1 MTEILYRKYYDRH
14 LIIIE
19 GHSGFSIKGEDIVC
33 AAVSCLAFT
42 LLNTISDEVSDDRA
56 KFIRNIVRDG
66 YMCLEV
72 LPFSFGEERVEA
84 IFDTVLTGLCTLS
97 DEYPENVILK

>member
-19 GHSGFSIKGEDIVC
+19 GHSNFSQKGEDIVC
-33 AAVSCLAFT
+33 SAVSCLGFT
-42 LLNTISDEVSDDRA
+42 LLNTLTDEVGDERA
-56 KFIRNIVRDG
+56 KFVRNIVRDG

-72 LPFSFGEERVEA
+72 LPFSFAKERIQA
-84 IFDTVLTGLCTLS
+84 IFDTVITGFCMVS
-97 DEYPENVILK
+97 EEYPDYVKFK